1 MCDHMKDFI
10 NECTEDKYY
19 KASSI
24 EEVIRD
30 FIQSAF
36 NRIDLDLAQLQ
47 TDVNSGSY
55 SNQDI
60 FDKIDKIRD
69 KL

>member
-10 NECTEDKYY
+10 NEYNEDNYY
-19 KASSI
+19 SVRNI
-24 EEVIRD
+24 EEAISD
-30 FIQSAF
+30 FIQVAF
-36 NRIDLDLAQLQ
+36 NRIDSDLAQLQ
-47 TDVNSGSY
+47 TDVNSGSC

-60 FDKIDKIRD
+60 FDKIEEIRD

>member
-10 NECTEDKYY
+10 DKYNEDKFFKSNY
-19 KASSI
+19 I

-36 NRIDLDLAQLQ
+36 NRIDSDLAQLQ